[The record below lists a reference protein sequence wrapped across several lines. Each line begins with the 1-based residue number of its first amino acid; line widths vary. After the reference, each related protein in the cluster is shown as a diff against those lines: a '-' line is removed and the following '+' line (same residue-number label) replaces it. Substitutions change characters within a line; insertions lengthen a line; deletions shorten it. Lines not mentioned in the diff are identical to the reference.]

1 MWHIPLPS
9 YTGKVLVLAC
19 LVSAKRS
26 GAEVRSVSRVY
37 HSACLERGQ
46 SYWDYEN
53 FQLNSV
59 DWEDVDRYEVTGRLG
74 FGRFSEVRDKEVVWV
89 SSQGKIHGAV
99 YCTVYCSVMGRD
111 ILCTVTPAGTLP
123 GSNRYRPRRGVYI
136 EDCRVQSFRALDTR
150 AQDLRCGVNDSPI
163 LLRYRVMFRTDSGS
177 EYSCCYRTFL
187 RTVVATQHDG
197 QRGRISI
204 HSITYSRG
212 HRSEGIS
219 SARFAS

>member
-1 MWHIPLPS
+1 MSEGSGRIRCRSWRNQSEKGGKRSLLWKIPLPS
-9 YTGKVLVLAC
+9 YTGRVLVLAC

-74 FGRFSEVRDKEVVWV
+74 FGRFSEVRDRVVACV

-99 YCTVYCSVMGRD
+99 YRILQRDGTRYSVYRNTCWNP
-111 ILCTVTPAGTLP
+111 TNPQP
-123 GSNRYRPRRGVYI
+123 
-136 EDCRVQSFRALDTR
+136 
-150 AQDLRCGVNDSPI
+150 
-163 LLRYRVMFRTDSGS
+163 
-177 EYSCCYRTFL
+177 
-187 RTVVATQHDG
+187 
-197 QRGRISI
+197 
-204 HSITYSRG
+204 
-212 HRSEGIS
+212 
-219 SARFAS
+219 